1 MYLLGLRLEQVAI
14 KYEAL
19 PSSHLARCPHP
30 MSLLANIVGF
40 SLVGLAARIGQ
51 LGIQKQNLF
60 MSVFL
65 FRIQPVDILAKI
77 LQLHLI
83 L

>member
-1 MYLLGLRLEQVAI
+1 
-14 KYEAL
+14 
-19 PSSHLARCPHP
+19 